1 MDTSL
6 RVVAAVIGL
15 LLIFAFL
22 RSAAR
27 VALVNRQSGD
37 RLARRVG
44 WVVHTALRR
53 LAQKSERYEDVQDV
67 LAWVLPLYVLLVVV
81 AWFGLALAGF
91 ALLIW
96 STQAEHSLLKALIA
110 SGSQLSTLGFLTP
123 QNTTGQGLAVL
134 EGAFGLGVVVFYF
147 TFIPGYQSAIQM
159 RQVKVD
165 WLYAR
170 AGDGLTNFA
179 LVEWFILS
187 GANEWHGL
195 WEEWESWFRNLSETH
210 GLAPVLAFV
219 PSVHRDQSWLAAAA
233 VSLDSA
239 SFFLAA
245 IEARGVPSA
254 NACRQT
260 GIRALSLIAAEF
272 ADRRAA
278 SQELGPRRLSRA
290 DFDAACDRFAS
301 LGAKVKAERD
311 VCWLRFVELRRKYE
325 PFLQTLAKSLLVPTN
340 DSLLPP
346 LVA

>member
-6 RVVAAVIGL
+6 RVSAALIGF

-22 RSAAR
+22 RSASQ
-27 VALVNRQSGD
+27 VALVNRPRGD
-37 RLARRVG
+37 RFARGIGWLVHRTLGRLARTQRTYG
-44 WVVHTALRR
+44 
-53 LAQKSERYEDVQDV
+53 DVQDV
-67 LAWVLPLYVLLVVV
+67 LAWVFPSYILFVII
-81 AWFGLALAGF
+81 AWFGLVLVGF

-96 STQAEHSLLKALIA
+96 SAQAEHSLLKSIIA
-110 SGSQLSTLGFLTP
+110 SGSQLSTLGFLAPTD
-123 QNTTGQGLAVL
+123 TAGQLLAIL
-134 EGAFGLGVVVFYF
+134 EGAMGLGVVVFYF
-147 TFIPGYQSAIQM
+147 TFVPGYQTTIQV
-159 RQVKVD
+159 RQAKVD

-195 WEEWESWFRNLSETH
+195 WEEWESWFRNLGETH

-219 PSVHRDQSWLAAAA
+219 PSVHRDQSWLTAAA
-233 VSLDSA
+233 VALDSA

-272 ADRRAA
+272 AERHAA
-278 SQELGPRRLSRA
+278 SEEQGSRHLARA

-311 VCWLRFVELRRKYE
+311 ACWLRFVELRRKYE
-325 PFLQTLAKSLLVPTN
+325 PFLQTLAVGLLVPAN